1 MTGQKLGHRSASVK
15 AFLGERRV
23 KNVRMRARAI
33 AGFLFAMS
41 KKRRVRWI
49 ALVVALVVVAAL
61 EAKDVYRYTA
71 LRDLR
76 TTLFAAIRPVRL
88 SNCVMKRFGAPHDG
102 GYLLCENLTG
112 QARSAYSYGID
123 GRDEWGCDVA
133 RSYHLPV
140 HQYDC
145 FNPKRPVCDGA
156 DFHFNDECVGGGP
169 ARIDGRAFDGVTNQ
183 IARNGD
189 AGKHLLV
196 KMDVE
201 SAEWESLAAT
211 PDSTLENIDQLD
223 IEFHELD
230 DPTYIDVIE
239 KLKKTFYIVNVHF
252 NNYACMWWSGP
263 FPGLA
268 YELLFVNKRLGV
280 LDTANPWADH
290 PNALD
295 APNKPSKSDCQAAA
309 WSN

>member
-15 AFLGERRV
+15 PFTGERRV
-23 KNVRMRARAI
+23 KNVSRMGARAI
-33 AGFLFAMS
+33 AGFLLAMS
-41 KKRRVRWI
+41 KKRKVRWI
-49 ALVVALVVVAAL
+49 AAAAALVVIAAV
-61 EAKDVYRYTA
+61 EAKDVYRYFG
-71 LRDLR
+71 LRDVR
-76 TTLFAAIRPVRL
+76 AKLFAAIRPVRL
-88 SNCVMKRFGAPHDG
+88 SNCALKRFGAPHDG

-123 GRDEWGCDVA
+123 GRDEWGCDVSRA
-133 RSYHLPV
+133 YHLPV

-156 DFHFNDECVGGGP
+156 EFHFYDECVGAGP
-169 ARIDGRAFDGVTNQ
+169 ARIEDRAFDGVANQ

-211 PDSTLENIDQLD
+211 PDSTLELIDQLD

-230 DPTYIDVIE
+230 DT
-239 KLKKTFYIVNVHF
+239 T
-252 NNYACMWWSGP
+252 
-263 FPGLA
+263 
-268 YELLFVNKRLGV
+268 
-280 LDTANPWADH
+280 
-290 PNALD
+290 
-295 APNKPSKSDCQAAA
+295 
-309 WSN
+309 